1 MGIVLDFQKGRRHL
15 LAKRAFRNWGRRFTD
30 QFDEDTSLSALSD
43 GTLGLLI
50 RGGEENLLPI
60 YDLILSVLGMGS
72 GARFYD
78 LEGSEK
84 MYVMD
89 ISIFL
94 LDQLRFESMKR
105 LGWVEDFPTRHISLL
120 DLVEQFGEHFSS
132 RRHETPFLSPSH
144 ALYGEYEKTFEGD
157 RSLFVRRLI
166 PEALQ
171 AYIRESEKS

>member
-1 MGIVLDFQKGRRHL
+1 LWVLCWILRKSDVICWPRGPSGTGAAASRISSTRTPT
-15 LAKRAFRNWGRRFTD
+15 FR
-30 QFDEDTSLSALSD
+30 LSAT
-43 GTLGLLI
+43 GLGLLI

-60 YDLILSVLGMGS
+60 YDLILGVLGMGS

-120 DLVEQFGEHFSS
+120 DLVEQFGEHFFS

-144 ALYGEYEKTFEGD
+144 SLYGEYEKTFEGD

-166 PEALQ
+166 PDALQ